1 MHEDLRAGIR
11 DSLAILLGILPF
23 ALVFGIAAEGAGLT
37 AGQAI
42 AMSAAVFAGT
52 AQLAAVELLGD
63 AAPLAVVIATAVV
76 INLRMLM
83 YSASIAPHLA
93 SYHRRTRAYLAYFL
107 TDHVYAM
114 SIAEYVDDDRDRD
127 KRWYYLGLGL
137 SIWLVWIAGTVA
149 GILFSA
155 GVPPAWQ
162 LEFVIPL
169 VFLAILVP
177 AMNDRPQVL
186 AALVSAAVAVGA
198 LTAGIPAGL
207 ELMVAAVVG
216 IAAGVATEEVLSR

>member
-1 MHEDLRAGIR
+1 MHEDLKAGVR

-23 ALVFGIAAEGAGLT
+23 ALVFGIAADGAGLT
-37 AGQAI
+37 MGQTV

-63 AAPLAVVIATAVV
+63 AAPLAVVIGTAVV

-93 SYHRRTRAYLAYFL
+93 TYHKRTRAYLAYFL
-107 TDHVYAM
+107 TDHVYAV
-114 SIAEYVDDDRDRD
+114 SIGEYVNEDRDRD
-127 KRWYYLGLGL
+127 KRLYYLGLGL
-137 SIWLVWIAGTVA
+137 SIWLIWIVGTVA
-149 GILFSA
+149 GAVFSA

-162 LEFVIPL
+162 LDFVIPL

-177 AMNDRPQVL
+177 AMKTRPQVA
-186 AALVSAAVAVGA
+186 AALVSAGVAIGVF
-198 LTAGIPAGL
+198 TAGIPAGL
-207 ELMVAAVVG
+207 DLMVGAVVG
-216 IAAGVATEEVLSR
+216 IVAGVATEEVLSR